1 VYEGNQCTYVYC
13 CRQAAND
20 AAKDIGGQL
29 REILNQDLSKFW
41 FDNPNLNL
49 IR

>member
-1 VYEGNQCTYVYC
+1 VYC

-20 AAKDIGGQL
+20 AAKDIGGQS
-29 REILNQDLSKFW
+29 REILNHDIPKFW